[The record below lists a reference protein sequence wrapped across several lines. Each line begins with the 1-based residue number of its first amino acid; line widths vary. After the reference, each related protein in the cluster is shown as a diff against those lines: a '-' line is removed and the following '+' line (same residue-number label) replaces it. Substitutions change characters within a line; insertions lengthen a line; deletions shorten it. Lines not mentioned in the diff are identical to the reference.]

1 MKPHYEINSSPNF
14 VVQHPME
21 HNYIEDENGKKG
33 QVLGLEFEFP
43 PKIAIFCFV
52 FLEWCDE
59 WNWVGLGWI
68 GLGLGP
74 TCDLEVIEK
83 RRNSD

>member
-43 PKIAIFCFV
+43 IRLNNVVIYVCNLNKSRLD
-52 FLEWCDE
+52 FLPNLCLFRVPSEDS
-59 WNWVGLGWI
+59 NW
-68 GLGLGP
+68 
-74 TCDLEVIEK
+74 
-83 RRNSD
+83 R